1 MLRLTMLCTATTL
14 LGTMATMATPLCMAR
29 GALMP
34 KLMLML
40 RPRPRLMLRL
50 TMLSTATTLPGTVDT
65 TDTASSTARGVLT
78 LMQKLRL
85 RLRLMLRPRPTT
97 LSMATTLLDMLPTRT
112 STCTERGAPMPRLM
126 LSLTCTATDMAT
138 PTGHTTATTTASKG
152 VQNYNRMLCF

>member
-1 MLRLTMLCTATTL
+1 MLCTATTL
-14 LGTMATMATPLCMAR
+14 LGTMATMATPSCMAR

-34 KLMLML
+34 KLML

-78 LMQKLRL
+78 LMPKLRL
-85 RLRLMLRPRPTT
+85 RLRLRPTT
-97 LSMATTLLDMLPTRT
+97 LSTATTPLDMLPTRT
-112 STCTERGAPMPRLM
+112 STCTERGALVPRLT
-126 LSLTCTATDMAT
+126 LSLTCTATDTAT
-138 PTGHTTATTTASKG
+138 PTGPTTATTTASKG